1 MFSEFIT
8 NFHFLRPWVLLFLI
22 IVFMFYF
29 YIFKN
34 NENVSSWE
42 KVCDKNLL
50 DYLLIKKKNSKR
62 KLGVALMYLGLIS
75 SILAAAG
82 PTWKKTDVPALNNNA
97 PVMIVLNMSSD
108 MMKTD
113 VKPDRLSKA
122 KLKIGQLLKELG
134 SVQSAL
140 VVYTNEPFLVS
151 PLSSDSQ
158 LIINLSDA
166 INTDIMPVNG
176 DRLDRAINLAV
187 EKMESAGYQNA
198 NIVVFTAQSPMSF
211 SLAVDAAKSAA
222 KKSNKVHIVNVSAE
236 KNDKLKQ
243 IADNGNGIYL
253 QDRENIKALID
264 DIQNQKEN
272 YQNSKNNTA
281 DWLDFGWYMLIIPA
295 LCCLG
300 FFRKG
305 VLTVLLF
312 LSISFNANAGFWLGD
327 NFSAMRSFKNQDYK
341 KASLLFENQSWK
353 GAAHYK
359 AGNYADAVKLFEG
372 KTDIESMYNYG
383 NALAKSGKIDEAI
396 KVYENVLQQDKSH
409 EDAKYNFE
417 YLKKQQ
423 QQNKSKNQKQDN
435 KQNDEQKQ
443 KSDNNENRDNN
454 QQNQQNQS
462 AKQDDNQEEN
472 KDNQEAK
479 AQNVMSSAQADEEND
494 EKKSDDNSKENQS
507 KQNQKTQ
514 TSTEEQKAPKMG
526 AKQGSNDEKYDEEV
540 QAKIQ
545 KLREVPE
552 DKGGLI
558 RAFIQKEYLKNR
570 YGD

>member
-1 MFSEFIT
+1 MFIEFIT
-8 NFHFLRPWVLLFLI
+8 NFHFLRLWVLLFLVI
-22 IVFMFYF
+22 PFMFYF

-62 KLGVALMYLGLIS
+62 KLGVALLYFGLIC
-75 SILAAAG
+75 SIFSAAG
-82 PTWKKTDVPALNNNA
+82 PTWKKTDLPALDNNV

-140 VVYTNEPFLVS
+140 IVYTNEPFLVS

-166 INTDIMPVNG
+166 LNTDIMPVNG
-176 DRLDRAINLAV
+176 DRLDRAIKMAD
-187 EKMESAGYQNA
+187 EKIKSAGYENGD
-198 NIVVFTAQSPMSF
+198 IVVFTAQSPMSF
-211 SLAVDAAKSAA
+211 SLAVDAAKSAV
-222 KKSNKVHIVNVSAE
+222 KNFNKVHIVNVSSE

-243 IADNGNGIYL
+243 IANDGNGIYL
-253 QDRENIKALID
+253 QDGENIKVLID
-264 DIQNQKEN
+264 DIQKQKEN
-272 YQNSKNNTA
+272 YQKSKNNTA

-305 VLTVLLF
+305 VLMVLLF
-312 LSISFNANAGFWLGD
+312 LSISFNAYAGFWSGD
-327 NFSAMRSFKNQDYK
+327 NFSAMRSFKNKDYE
-341 KASLLFENQSWK
+341 KAALMFKNQKWK

-372 KTDIESMYNYG
+372 KTDVESMYNYG

-396 KVYENVLQQDKSH
+396 KVYENILQQDKSH
-409 EDAKYNFE
+409 EDAKYNWE
-417 YLKKQQ
+417 YLKKQ

-435 KQNDEQKQ
+435 KQNNEQKQ

-479 AQNVMSSAQADEEND
+479 AQNVMSSAQADEENND
-494 EKKSDDNSKENQS
+494 KKGDDNSKENQS
-507 KQNQKTQ
+507 KQNQKTEQ
-514 TSTEEQKAPKMG
+514 SAEEQKAPKMG

-540 QAKIQ
+540 HAKIQ
-545 KLREVPE
+545 KFREVPE

>member
-1 MFSEFIT
+1 MFIEFIT
-8 NFHFLRPWVLLFLI
+8 NFHFLRLWVLLFLVI
-22 IVFMFYF
+22 PFMFYF

-62 KLGVALMYLGLIS
+62 KLGVALLYFGLIC
-75 SILAAAG
+75 SIFSAAG
-82 PTWKKTDVPALNNNA
+82 PTWKKTDLPALDNNV

-140 VVYTNEPFLVS
+140 IVYTNEPFLVS

-166 INTDIMPVNG
+166 LNTDIMPVNG
-176 DRLDRAINLAV
+176 DRLDRAIKMAD
-187 EKMESAGYQNA
+187 EKIKSAGYENGD
-198 NIVVFTAQSPMSF
+198 IVVFTAQSPMSF
-211 SLAVDAAKSAA
+211 SLAVDAAKSAV
-222 KKSNKVHIVNVSAE
+222 KNFNKVHIVNVSSE

-243 IADNGNGIYL
+243 IANDGNGIYL
-253 QDRENIKALID
+253 QDGENIKVLID
-264 DIQNQKEN
+264 DIQKQKEN
-272 YQNSKNNTA
+272 YQKSKNNTA

-300 FFRKG
+300 FFRNG
-305 VLTVLLF
+305 VLMVLLF
-312 LSISFNANAGFWLGD
+312 LSISFNAYAGFWSVD
-327 NFSAMRSFKNQDYK
+327 NFSAMRSFKNKDYE
-341 KASLLFENQSWK
+341 KAALMFKNQKWK

-372 KTDIESMYNYG
+372 KTDVESMYNYG

-396 KVYENVLQQDKSH
+396 KVYENILQQDKSH
-409 EDAKYNFE
+409 EDAKYNWE
-417 YLKKQQ
+417 YLKKQ

-435 KQNDEQKQ
+435 KQNNEQKQ

-479 AQNVMSSAQADEEND
+479 AQNVMSSAQADEENND
-494 EKKSDDNSKENQS
+494 KKGDDNSKENQS
-507 KQNQKTQ
+507 
-514 TSTEEQKAPKMG
+514 
-526 AKQGSNDEKYDEEV
+526 
-540 QAKIQ
+540 
-545 KLREVPE
+545 
-552 DKGGLI
+552 
-558 RAFIQKEYLKNR
+558 
-570 YGD
+570 

>member
-1 MFSEFIT
+1 MFIEFIT
-8 NFHFLRPWVLLFLI
+8 NFHFLRLWVLLFLVI
-22 IVFMFYF
+22 PFMFYF

-62 KLGVALMYLGLIS
+62 KLGVALLYFGLIC
-75 SILAAAG
+75 SIFSAAG
-82 PTWKKTDVPALNNNA
+82 PTWKKTDLPALDNNV

-140 VVYTNEPFLVS
+140 IVYTNEPFLVS

-166 INTDIMPVNG
+166 LNTDIMPVNG
-176 DRLDRAINLAV
+176 DRLDRAIKMAD
-187 EKMESAGYQNA
+187 EKIKSAGYENGD
-198 NIVVFTAQSPMSF
+198 IVVFTAQSPMSF
-211 SLAVDAAKSAA
+211 SLAVDAAKSAV
-222 KKSNKVHIVNVSAE
+222 KNFNKVHIVNVSSE

-243 IADNGNGIYL
+243 IANDGNGIYL
-253 QDRENIKALID
+253 QDGENIKVLID
-264 DIQNQKEN
+264 DIQKQKEN
-272 YQNSKNNTA
+272 YQKSKNNTA

-305 VLTVLLF
+305 VLMVLLF
-312 LSISFNANAGFWLGD
+312 LSISFNAYAGFWSGV
-327 NFSAMRSFKNQDYK
+327 NFSDMRSFKNKDYE
-341 KASLLFENQSWK
+341 KAALMFKNQKWK

-372 KTDIESMYNYG
+372 KTDVESMYNYG

-396 KVYENVLQQDKSH
+396 KVYENILQQDKSH
-409 EDAKYNFE
+409 EDAKYNWE
-417 YLKKQQ
+417 YLKKQ

-435 KQNDEQKQ
+435 KQNNEQKQ

-479 AQNVMSSAQADEEND
+479 AQNVMSSAQADEENND
-494 EKKSDDNSKENQS
+494 KKGDDNSKENQS
-507 KQNQKTQ
+507 KQNQKTEQ
-514 TSTEEQKAPKMG
+514 SAEEQKAPKMG

-540 QAKIQ
+540 HAKIQ
-545 KLREVPE
+545 KFREVPE

>member
-1 MFSEFIT
+1 MFSEFVT

-75 SILAAAG
+75 SIFAAAG

-151 PLSSDSQ
+151 PLSSDNR

-166 INTDIMPVNG
+166 LNTDIMPVNG

-187 EKMESAGYQNA
+187 EKIESAGYQNA

-222 KKSNKVHIVNVSAE
+222 KNSNKVHIVNVSAE

-253 QDRENIKALID
+253 QDGENIKVLID
-264 DIQNQKEN
+264 DIQKQKEN
-272 YQNSKNNTA
+272 YQKSKNNTA

-295 LCCLG
+295 LFCLG

-305 VLTVLLF
+305 VLTILLF

-327 NFSAMRSFKNQDYK
+327 NFSAMRSFKNKDYE
-341 KASLLFENQSWK
+341 KAALMFKNPNWK

-409 EDAKYNFE
+409 EDAKYNLE
-417 YLKKQQ
+417 YLKKQ

-435 KQNDEQKQ
+435 KQNNEQKQ

-494 EKKSDDNSKENQS
+494 DKKSDDNSKENQS
-507 KQNQKTQ
+507 KQNQKMQ

-526 AKQGSNDEKYDEEV
+526 AKQGPNDEKYDEEV

-545 KLREVPE
+545 KFREVPE
-552 DKGGLI
+552 DKGGLM